1 MHLEVGDAGG
11 ARRQLH
17 LGSELR
23 GVGPVAAADR
33 VEMQRQAGRRD
44 RIPDRV
50 PPGIPQRR
58 HVVPA
63 GDLEAARHP
72 APGDALDLAD
82 GRLRVVVR
90 DAGEAGIAIGMGGA
104 EIGEPFVVDAQ
115 HLAGRLVVLEPDRGT
130 QDAVEHLGLH
140 AVALLV
146 LEPQFGIGRAAD
158 ALLAVVI
165 EPGRRHPVRA
175 MDLAGDVLPAAR
187 AHAVHQPERGTVLGD
202 PLFAARPVG
211 HVRHAVFVRRAGILD
226 EEVGRQP
233 DQIDMA
239 VGRDDVVFHFFHPP
253 CEPAA
258 SMTRAKLCATEIST
272 KCGKS
277 RWCNREANT
286 PLSDVTVL
294 DFGQIFQ
301 GPYASFLMAKAGA
314 FVIKIEPP
322 RGEPGR
328 RRAEPGKS
336 ATLPFAMLNQNKHA
350 ITLNLKHERGR
361 ALLERMVERADVLLE
376 NFSPGTMDDL
386 GVGWSRLHAIN
397 PRLIYAT
404 GTGFGISGPDRDN
417 LAMDMTIQ
425 AASGIMSVTGFPDG
439 PPVKAGPTLVDFM
452 GGIHL
457 YAGIVTA
464 LYDRDRS
471 GVGRLV
477 EVAMQEAVYPTLA
490 ASYDYY
496 YRTGEIPPRTGN
508 RQSGLNSAPYN
519 VFPTADGHV
528 AIHIVT
534 EAHLQNLLK
543 AMGRE
548 ELADDPR
555 FATNAARV
563 ANMDETDALVAAW
576 TRTLPKMEVFA
587 RTKAY
592 RIPCAPVR
600 NAPEV
605 MNDPHMHERGM
616 LERVDHPEFG
626 EIVVPSTPLRLH
638 GTDRVE
644 TRPSPTIGQHN
655 AEIYGGWL
663 GLSAARLRS

>member
-1 MHLEVGDAGG
+1 MREKPME
-11 ARRQLH
+11 Q
-17 LGSELR
+17 S
-23 GVGPVAAADR
+23 
-33 VEMQRQAGRRD
+33 
-44 RIPDRV
+44 
-50 PPGIPQRR
+50 
-58 HVVPA
+58 
-63 GDLEAARHP
+63 
-72 APGDALDLAD
+72 
-82 GRLRVVVR
+82 
-90 DAGEAGIAIGMGGA
+90 
-104 EIGEPFVVDAQ
+104 
-115 HLAGRLVVLEPDRGT
+115 
-130 QDAVEHLGLH
+130 
-140 AVALLV
+140 
-146 LEPQFGIGRAAD
+146 RA
-158 ALLAVVI
+158 
-165 EPGRRHPVRA
+165 
-175 MDLAGDVLPAAR
+175 
-187 AHAVHQPERGTVLGD
+187 
-202 PLFAARPVG
+202 
-211 HVRHAVFVRRAGILD
+211 
-226 EEVGRQP
+226 
-233 DQIDMA
+233 
-239 VGRDDVVFHFFHPP
+239 
-253 CEPAA
+253 
-258 SMTRAKLCATEIST
+258 
-272 KCGKS
+272 S
-277 RWCNREANT
+277 R

-301 GPYASFLMAKAGA
+301 GPYASFLLAKAGA

-328 RRAEPGKS
+328 RRAEPGKT

-361 ALLERMVERADVLLE
+361 ALLETMVGRADVLLE

-386 GVGWSRLHAIN
+386 GVGWGRLRDIN
-397 PRLIYAT
+397 PRLIYAS

-457 YAGIVTA
+457 YAGILTA

-534 EAHLQNLLK
+534 EAHWQNLLK

-548 ELADDPR
+548 DLADDPR

-563 ANMDETDALVAAW
+563 AHMDETDTLVAAW
-576 TRTLPKMEVFA
+576 TCTLGKMEVFA

-605 MNDPHMHERGM
+605 MNDPHMHQRGM
-616 LERVDHPEFG
+616 LERTVHPELG
-626 EIVVPSTPLRLH
+626 EIVVPNTPLRLH
-638 GTDRVE
+638 GADRVE
-644 TRPSPTIGQHN
+644 SRPSPTIGQHN
-655 AEIYGGWL
+655 GEIYGGWL
-663 GLSAARLRS
+663 GLSATEVAELRETGAI

>member
-1 MHLEVGDAGG
+1 MN
-11 ARRQLH
+11 Q
-17 LGSELR
+17 
-23 GVGPVAAADR
+23 
-33 VEMQRQAGRRD
+33 
-44 RIPDRV
+44 
-50 PPGIPQRR
+50 
-58 HVVPA
+58 
-63 GDLEAARHP
+63 
-72 APGDALDLAD
+72 
-82 GRLRVVVR
+82 
-90 DAGEAGIAIGMGGA
+90 
-104 EIGEPFVVDAQ
+104 
-115 HLAGRLVVLEPDRGT
+115 
-130 QDAVEHLGLH
+130 
-140 AVALLV
+140 
-146 LEPQFGIGRAAD
+146 
-158 ALLAVVI
+158 
-165 EPGRRHPVRA
+165 
-175 MDLAGDVLPAAR
+175 AR
-187 AHAVHQPERGTVLGD
+187 A
-202 PLFAARPVG
+202 
-211 HVRHAVFVRRAGILD
+211 
-226 EEVGRQP
+226 
-233 DQIDMA
+233 
-239 VGRDDVVFHFFHPP
+239 
-253 CEPAA
+253 
-258 SMTRAKLCATEIST
+258 
-272 KCGKS
+272 
-277 RWCNREANT
+277 NR
-286 PLSDVTVL
+286 PLSDVTVI

-301 GPYASFLMAKAGA
+301 GPYASLLLAKAGA
-314 FVIKIEPP
+314 FVIKIEP
-322 RGEPGR
+322 RHGEPGR

-361 ALLERMVERADVLLE
+361 ELLFRMVERADVLLE

-386 GVGWSRLHAIN
+386 GVGWRRLQEIN

-404 GTGFGISGPDRDN
+404 GTGFGISGPDREN

-457 YAGIVTA
+457 YAGILTA

-519 VFPTADGHV
+519 VFPSADGHV

-534 EAHLQNLLK
+534 EGHFQNLLK
-543 AMGRE
+543 AMGLE
-548 ELADDPR
+548 DLADDPR

-563 ANMDETDALVAAW
+563 ANMDETDALVEAW

-587 RTKAY
+587 RIKAY

-605 MNDPHMHERGM
+605 MNDPHMHMRGM
-616 LERVDHPEFG
+616 LERVKHPELG

-638 GTDRVE
+638 GTDKVA
-644 TRPSPTIGQHN
+644 TLPSPTIGQHN
-655 AEIYGGWL
+655 TEIYGDWL
-663 GLSAARLRS
+663 GLSATEIVELRESGVI